1 MTRPPLVG
9 QLLVTLIRATEVQI
23 HGDRYFDLLVQT
35 DAEAEAGT
43 GSRYRIALHAID
55 GGLLD
60 GQSPRWTMGTALEL
74 TFLMGQVTLVREPSS
89 PTDHPGSDRA

>member
-9 QLLVTLIRATEVQI
+9 QLLVTLIRAVEVQI

-35 DAEAEAGT
+35 PAEAEAGT

-55 GGLLD
+55 QALLD
-60 GQSPRWTMGTALEL
+60 GQTPRWTLGTTLEL
-74 TFLMGQVTLVREPSS
+74 SFLMGQVTLVREPPA
-89 PTDHPGSDRA
+89 PTDATASGPE